1 MKRLFLFLLP
11 ICALVACNQSDL
23 PEFNSGNYPDP
34 TLQHGMIQLGQK
46 LDDPY
51 TVANMQQ
58 ALVNV
63 YGTKAERV
71 DITAT
76 DLYVRFLPKDNEQF
90 MALQKSGLYL
100 LDHPMD
106 YEILREGDYYQ
117 DPEVGDNAITWQ
129 YAVVPRDKKMPEGIH
144 YELLDEVYI
153 SEHAPATRAASDIDW
168 AEVEKEAFRL
178 TGNERLLAENS
189 LTKAESQTPSGRI
202 TIEDPLFSGGKP
214 FGVAGVK
221 VVANIFVKIAT
232 CYTDR
237 DGYYQMT
244 KKFSGTPRYRLVF
257 QNEKDFNIGFNFLL
271 VPASVSTL
279 GKGESC
285 GIDLHVTQS
294 SEGALFR
301 RCVVNNAAYDY
312 YSRCTEDDLDITPP
326 PGDLRI
332 WIFPDLKDS
341 SASMLHHGA
350 FINHTLIQT
359 YVGVYLPLVKIFLP
373 DITIG
378 TKERTYSEIYE
389 ATIHE
394 LAHAS
399 HFAQVGVDFWT
410 PYVDYVIQ
418 SFITEGAKAYGSG
431 NDDKARY
438 CEIGEMWGFFMQATL
453 KKDRYGGT
461 VKQFGNSYWFK
472 PDIFTYLYERGI
484 SRGDL
489 FRALTSEVTSIDDLK
504 EQLITLLPDR
514 ETVIRQTFQHYGK

>member
-1 MKRLFLFLLP
+1 MKRLFLLLLP
-11 ICALVACNQSDL
+11 ICALVACNHSAWPDDD
-23 PEFNSGNYPDP
+23 SGHYPDP

-51 TVANMQQ
+51 TVANMQK
-58 ALVNV
+58 ALESV
-63 YGTKAERV
+63 YGTKADRV

-76 DLYVRFLPKDNEQF
+76 DLYVRFLPKNNEEF
-90 MALQKSGLYL
+90 MTLQRSGLYL

-117 DPEVGDNAITWQ
+117 DPEIGDEAITWQ
-129 YAVVPRDKKMPEGIH
+129 YAVVPRDQKMPQGIQ

-153 SEHAPATRAASDIDW
+153 SEHTLTTRAADDIDW
-168 AEVEKEAFRL
+168 EAVERESFRL
-178 TGNERLLAENS
+178 TGNGRLLEQTP
-189 LTKAESQTPSGRI
+189 LTKAEAREPAGRI

-221 VVANIFVKIAT
+221 VVGNIFVKVAT

-237 DGYYQMT
+237 DGYYKMT

-257 QNEKDFNIGFNFLL
+257 QNEKGFNIGFNFLL

-279 GKGESC
+279 GKGESS
-285 GIDLHVTQS
+285 GIDLHVTQE

-312 YSRCTEDDLDITPP
+312 YSRCTEDDLDIAPP
-326 PGDLRI
+326 PGDLRF
-332 WIFPDLKDS
+332 WIFPDLSVS
-341 SASMLHHGA
+341 SANMLHHGA
-350 FINHTLIQT
+350 FLDHTLIQT
-359 YVGVYLPLVKIFLP
+359 YLGVYLPLIKIFLP

-378 TKERTYSEIYE
+378 TKEKTYAQIYE
-389 ATIHE
+389 ITAHE

-410 PYVDYVIQ
+410 PFTDFVIK
-418 SFITEGAKAYGSG
+418 SYLTEGGKAYG
-431 NDDKARY
+431 NAMDDDAGY
-438 CEIGEMWGFFMQATL
+438 CEIGEMWGYFMQETL

-461 VKQFGNSYWFK
+461 IKQFGNQFWFK

-484 SRGDL
+484 SRGEIY
-489 FRALTSEVTSIDDLK
+489 RALTSSVTSIDDLK

-514 ETVIRQTFQHYGK
+514 ETVINQTFQHYGK

>member
-1 MKRLFLFLLP
+1 MKRLFLILLP
-11 ICALVACNQSDL
+11 ICALVACNQSAL
-23 PEFNSGNYPDP
+23 PENGSGNFPDP
-34 TLQHGMIQLGQK
+34 SLQHGMIRLGQK
-46 LDDPY
+46 LEDPY
-51 TVANMQQ
+51 TVANMQK
-58 ALVNV
+58 ALQNV

-76 DLYVRFLPKDNEQF
+76 DLYVRFLPKDNEEY

-106 YEILREGDYYQ
+106 YEILQEGDYYQ
-117 DPEVGDNAITWQ
+117 DPEVGDEAITWQ
-129 YAVVPRDKKMPEGIH
+129 YAVVPRAQKIPEGIR

-153 SEHAPATRAASDIDW
+153 SEHAPATRAVSDIDW
-168 AEVEKEAFRL
+168 EEVEREAFRL
-178 TGNERLLAENS
+178 TGNGKLLEQDP
-189 LTKAESQTPSGRI
+189 LTKADSKTPAGRI

-221 VVANIFVKIAT
+221 VVANIFVKIAS

-237 DGYYQMT
+237 DGYYKMGKT
-244 KKFSGTPRYRLVF
+244 FSGTPRYRLVF
-257 QNEKDFNIGFNFLL
+257 QNEKGFNVGFNFLL

-279 GKGESC
+279 GKADASGV
-285 GIDLHVTQS
+285 DLHVTQN

-301 RCVVNNAAYDY
+301 RCAVNNAGYDY
-312 YSRCTEDDLDITPP
+312 YSRCTEDDLDIAAP

-332 WIFPDLKDS
+332 WIFPDLKDC
-341 SASMLHHGA
+341 SANMLHHGA
-350 FINHTLIQT
+350 FISHTLIQT
-359 YVGVYLPLVKIFLP
+359 YVGVYLPLVKVFLP

-378 TKERTYSEIYE
+378 TKQMTYSDIYE
-389 ATIHE
+389 ITVHE

-399 HFAQVGVDFWT
+399 HFSQVGVDYWT

-418 SFITEGAKAYGSG
+418 SFVTAGGNPYGSG
-431 NDDKARY
+431 SDDKAGY
-438 CEIGEMWGFFMQATL
+438 CEIGEMWGYFMQETL

-461 VKQFGNSYWFK
+461 VKQFGNAFWFK

-484 SRGDL
+484 SRGEL
-489 FRALTSEVTSIDDLK
+489 FRALTAEVTTMDDLK

-514 ETVIRQTFQHYGK
+514 ETVIKQTFQHYGK